1 MQSQGGSRLSR
12 KARLRQFDE
21 QLIALEAQLKAQKPV
36 PVLAIT
42 RCGHPEC
49 GTAAP
54 AELPTD
60 CLVIDLGCKYAIP
73 QVEAPAELTNSVPN
87 LDRIPE
93 VLDEQ
98 LAPAG
103 SPLERARKRMI
114 QLNLR

>member
-1 MQSQGGSRLSR
+1 MTSSGGARLPR
-12 KARLRQFDE
+12 KARLRQLDE
-21 QLIALEAQLKAQKPV
+21 QLLAVEAQLKAQKPV
-36 PVLAIT
+36 PVLAVS

-54 AELPTD
+54 AEFPTD
-60 CLVIDLGCKYAIP
+60 CLIIELGCKHAIP
-73 QVEAPAELTNSVPN
+73 QVEAPAELANAVPN

-98 LAPAG
+98 RAPAG

-114 QLNLR
+114 QLHLR

>member
-1 MQSQGGSRLSR
+1 MTNSVGAGLSR
-12 KARLRQFDE
+12 KARLRQLDE
-21 QLIALEAQLKAQKPV
+21 QLLAVEAQLKAQKPV
-36 PVLAIT
+36 PVLTIA
-42 RCGHPEC
+42 RCGHSEC

-73 QVEAPAELTNSVPN
+73 QVEAPAELANTTPN

-98 LAPAG
+98 RGAAG

-114 QLNLR
+114 QLHLK